1 LEAGLRD
8 MAIKLLDLKKFAI
21 EKMVDVAFRDKNSG
35 ELCVVNKHGITKIP
49 EKNSFKEPFQID
61 IDEAL
66 KTTDEFIIEDGKGKQ
81 VIREEKMSAMIAE
94 ALKPKTQAAGGAA
107 KKEED

>member
-1 LEAGLRD
+1 
-8 MAIKLLDLKKFAI
+8 MTIKLLDLKKFAI
-21 EKMVDVAFRDKNSG
+21 EKMVDVGFRDKNSG
-35 ELCVVNKHGITKIP
+35 ELCVVNRHGIAKIP
-49 EKNSFKEPFQID
+49 GKDSFKEPFQID

-66 KTTDEFIIEDGKGKQ
+66 KTAAEFIIEDSKGKR
-81 VIREEKMSAMIAE
+81 VIKEEEMSEIVAE

>member
-1 LEAGLRD
+1 

-21 EKMVDVAFRDKNSG
+21 EKRVDVGFKDANSG
-35 ELCVVNKHGITKIP
+35 ELCVVNRQGIAKIP
-49 EKNSFKEPFQID
+49 GKNAFKEPFQIN

-66 KTTDEFIIEDGKGKQ
+66 KTATEFIIEDGKIKQ
-81 VIREEKMSAMIAE
+81 VVTQEKIAEMIAE
-94 ALKPKTQAAGGAA
+94 ALGPKIQAGGAA

>member
-1 LEAGLRD
+1 

-21 EKMVDVAFRDKNSG
+21 DKRVDVGFRDKNSA
-35 ELCVVNKHGITKIP
+35 ELCVLSRHGTAKIP
-49 EKNSFKEPFQID
+49 GKDSFKEPFQID

-66 KTTDEFIIEDGKGKQ
+66 KTAAEFIIEDSKGKQ
-81 VIREEKMSAMIAE
+81 VIKEEEMAEMIAE
-94 ALKPKTQAAGGAA
+94 ALKPKTQAAGGAV

>member
-1 LEAGLRD
+1 

-21 EKMVDVAFRDKNSG
+21 EKMVDVGFRDKNSG
-35 ELCVVNKHGITKIP
+35 ELCVVNKHGIAQIP
-49 EKNSFKEPFQID
+49 GENSFKEPFQID

-66 KTTDEFIIEDGKGKQ
+66 KTTTEFIIEDGKGKQ
-81 VIREEKMSAMIAE
+81 VIKEEKMSEMITE
-94 ALKPKTQAAGGAA
+94 ALKPKIQATGGAA